1 MIILDTNV
9 LSELMRPNPSDRV
22 VTWIAKQP
30 TAELFTTAITQAEIL
45 FGIELLA
52 RGKRREGLLLAAKAM
67 FAEDLSGRILA
78 FGSDAAHA
86 FAKIA
91 ASRRALG
98 KPIGQVD
105 AQIAAIA
112 QVQGA
117 ELATRNTA
125 DFSDCGVDIINPWT
139 AV

>member
-1 MIILDTNV
+1 MF
-9 LSELMRPNPSDRV
+9 SED
-22 VTWIAKQP
+22 
-30 TAELFTTAITQAEIL
+30 F
-45 FGIELLA
+45 
-52 RGKRREGLLLAAKAM
+52 
-67 FAEDLSGRILA
+67 SGRILA

-86 FAKIA
+86 FARIA
-91 ASRRALG
+91 ASRRANG

-117 ELATRNTA
+117 ELATRNVV
-125 DFSDCGVDIINPWT
+125 DFSDCGIEMVNPWT

>member
-9 LSELMRPNPSDRV
+9 VSELMRPKPSEPV
-22 VTWIAKQP
+22 ATWVAKQP
-30 TAELFTTAITQAEIL
+30 ATELFTTAITQAEIL

-52 RGKRREGLLLAAKAM
+52 RGKRREGLVLAAEAM
-67 FAEDLSGRILA
+67 FAEDFSGRILA

-112 QVQGA
+112 QVQRA
-117 ELATRNTA
+117 ELATRNVV
-125 DFSDCGVDIINPWT
+125 DFSDCGVEIVNPWT